1 MDFFVRFKEKLK
13 DLDASKKAV
22 FYIKQ
27 FLQPQNKVITPIKP
41 FFSCASTGLD
51 NEAISIE
58 RSPCLGYCFAF
69 AIQIDSTGH
78 YTASNLKDQST
89 VEGLLSKE

>member
-1 MDFFVRFKEKLK
+1 MRL
-13 DLDASKKAV
+13 KKAV
-22 FYIKQ
+22 FYIKRC
-27 FLQPQNKVITPIKP
+27 FYSPKIKSLPPIKP
-41 FFSCASTGLD
+41 FFSFASTGLD
-51 NEAISIE
+51 NAAISNE

-69 AIQIDSTGH
+69 VIQIDSTGH

>member
-27 FLQPQNKVITPIKP
+27 FLQPQNEVFTPIKSL
-41 FFSCASTGLD
+41 FFLCKHRAG
-51 NEAISIE
+51 
-58 RSPCLGYCFAF
+58 
-69 AIQIDSTGH
+69 
-78 YTASNLKDQST
+78 
-89 VEGLLSKE
+89 

>member
-1 MDFFVRFKEKLK
+1 MRL
-13 DLDASKKAV
+13 KKAV
-22 FYIKQ
+22 FYIKRC
-27 FLQPQNKVITPIKP
+27 FYSPKIKSLP
-41 FFSCASTGLD
+41 LLSLFFSCASTGLD

>member
-1 MDFFVRFKEKLK
+1 MRLK
-13 DLDASKKAV
+13 SCILHVAM
-22 FYIKQ
+22 
-27 FLQPQNKVITPIKP
+27 FLQPQNKVIIPIKP

-51 NEAISIE
+51 NETISIE

-69 AIQIDSTGH
+69 VIQIDSTGH

>member
-1 MDFFVRFKEKLK
+1 MDFFARFKEKLK
-13 DLDASKKAV
+13 DLNASKKAV

-51 NEAISIE
+51 NAAISIE
-58 RSPCLGYCFAF
+58 RSPCLDYCFAF
-69 AIQIDSTGH
+69 VIQIDYTGH
-78 YTASNLKDQST
+78 YTTSNLKDQST